1 MLQLS
6 QFVWALRYSVWDVVN
21 NFLLIDATA
30 RRRISS
36 DQKRFFIALSLY
48 PLSFFANTPFK
59 EWNKNSFEST
69 PCFVELKIKVLQHCR
84 EQKFCWLCPNCPKCP
99 NSPKFP
105 HLVTF
110 SVSFPKTRDKSFTE
124 SFNKARI
131 GFPKNMEIKKGI
143 ESLPQTPIF

>member
-1 MLQLS
+1 MEEANYDNCLFKWRRLITTIVSLSGGGLQLQRS
-6 QFVWALRYSVWDVVN
+6 QN
-21 NFLLIDATA
+21 
-30 RRRISS
+30 ISPE
-36 DQKRFFIALSLY
+36 QIYKRKFRDYFKL
-48 PLSFFANTPFK
+48 K

-131 GFPKNMEIKKGI
+131 GFPKIMEIKKGI
-143 ESLPQTPIF
+143 ESLPQSPIF